1 VQLTWTATT
10 LLFQIHLNSKYA
22 SSIRHLCKEEM
33 QGTSEIVGNPPQLTF
48 MAANRSGR
56 YRQAVVGDQSC
67 TLYDSNN
74 HQNWKPSFRYKMVR
88 VIKMI
93 LFCTLYAYSE
103 IQIDYSEIQI
113 AFEGMYRFAPVLR
126 P

>member
-1 VQLTWTATT
+1 
-10 LLFQIHLNSKYA
+10 
-22 SSIRHLCKEEM
+22 
-33 QGTSEIVGNPPQLTF
+33 
-48 MAANRSGR
+48 
-56 YRQAVVGDQSC
+56 
-67 TLYDSNN
+67 
-74 HQNWKPSFRYKMVR
+74 MVR

-113 AFEGMYRFAPVLR
+113 AFEGMYKFAPVLR